1 MANRIICIGRQN
13 GAGGHIIGEAL
24 AKKLGIAFYDKNLIS
39 LAAERSGLSPE
50 LIEHGEE
57 RKTNQFLYSA
67 LGEAATI
74 TIDSVPHTDVTFSM
88 QRDLIIEAARTHD
101 CVIIGRCS
109 DSILRATPAKVLS
122 VFIAAP
128 FEDRV
133 QNKMRLEGRDYK
145 SLAPEIRKT
154 DKRRRAYY
162 NYNTGNEWGEPENY
176 DVCLNSSKLGIDGCV
191 ELLAAYFEKM

>member
-1 MANRIICIGRQN
+1 MANRVICIGRQN

-24 AKKLGIAFYDKNLIS
+24 AKKLGIAFYDKNLIT
-39 LAAERSGLSPE
+39 LAAERYGLNPE
-50 LIEHGEE
+50 LVAHGEE
-57 RKTNQFLYSA
+57 RKTNSWLY
-67 LGEAATI
+67 AAMGDTGTK
-74 TIDSVPHTDVTFSM
+74 TIDSLPHTDVTFAL
-88 QRDLIIEAARTHD
+88 QRELIIEAARTHD

-133 QNKMRLEGRDYK
+133 QNKMKLEGREYK
-145 SLAPEIRKT
+145 ALAPEIRKT

-162 NYNTGNEWGEPENY
+162 NYNTGNEWGLAENY
-176 DVCLNSSKLGIDGCV
+176 DVCLNSSALGMDGCV
-191 ELLAAYFEKM
+191 DLLAKIFETM

>member
-1 MANRIICIGRQN
+1 MAHKVICIGRQN

-24 AKKLGIAFYDKNLIS
+24 AKKLGIAFFDKNLIT

-57 RKTNQFLYSA
+57 RKTNSFLYNA
-67 LGEAATI
+67 LGDAATI
-74 TIDSVPHTDVTFSM
+74 TIDSVPHTDVTFAM
-88 QRDLIIEAARTHD
+88 QRDLIIEAARTQD

-109 DSILRATPAKVLS
+109 DSILRSTPAKVLS

-133 QNKMRLEGRDYK
+133 QNKMTLEGRDYK

-162 NYNTGNEWGEPENY
+162 NYNTGNEWGLAENY
-176 DVCLNSSKLGIDGCV
+176 DVCLNSSTLGIDGCV

>member
-1 MANRIICIGRQN
+1 MANRVICIGRQN

-24 AKKLGIAFYDKNLIS
+24 AKKLGIAFYDKNLIT

-57 RKTNQFLYSA
+57 RKTNSFLYNT

-74 TIDSVPHTDVTFSM
+74 TIDSVPHTDVTFAM

-109 DSILRATPAKVLS
+109 DTILRATPAKVLS

-133 QNKMRLEGRDYK
+133 QNKIKLEGRDYK

-162 NYNTGNEWGEPENY
+162 NYNTGNEWGLAENY
-176 DVCLNSSKLGIDGCV
+176 DVCLNSSTLGIDGCV
-191 ELLAAYFEKM
+191 ELLAAYFYKM

>member
-1 MANRIICIGRQN
+1 MANRVICIGRQN

-24 AKKLGIAFYDKNLIS
+24 AKKLGIAFYDKNLIT

-57 RKTNQFLYSA
+57 RKTNSFLYNA

-74 TIDSVPHTDVTFSM
+74 TIDSVPHTDVTFAM
-88 QRDLIIEAARTHD
+88 QRDLIIEAARLHD

-109 DSILRATPAKVLS
+109 DTILRATPAKVLS

-133 QNKMRLEGRDYK
+133 QNKIRLEGRDYK

-162 NYNTGNEWGEPENY
+162 NYNTGNEWGLAENY
-176 DVCLNSSKLGIDGCV
+176 DVCLNSSTLGIDGCV
-191 ELLAAYFEKM
+191 ELLAAYFDKM

>member
-1 MANRIICIGRQN
+1 MANRVICIGRQN

-24 AKKLGIAFYDKNLIS
+24 AKKLGIAFYDKNLIT

-57 RKTNQFLYSA
+57 RKTNSFLYNT

-74 TIDSVPHTDVTFSM
+74 TIDSVPHTDVTFAM

-109 DSILRATPAKVLS
+109 DTILRATPAKVLS

-133 QNKMRLEGRDYK
+133 QNKIKLEGRDYK

-162 NYNTGNEWGEPENY
+162 NYNTGNEWGLAENY
-176 DVCLNSSKLGIDGCV
+176 DVCLNSSTLGIDGCV
-191 ELLAAYFEKM
+191 ELLAAYFDKM

>member
-1 MANRIICIGRQN
+1 MANRVICIGRQN

-24 AKKLGIAFYDKNLIS
+24 AKKLGIAFYDKNLIT

-57 RKTNQFLYSA
+57 RKTNSFLYNA

-74 TIDSVPHTDVTFSM
+74 TIDSVPHTDVTFAM
-88 QRDLIIEAARTHD
+88 QRDLIIEAARLHD

-109 DSILRATPAKVLS
+109 DTILRATPAKVLS

-133 QNKMRLEGRDYK
+133 QNKIKLEGRDYK

-162 NYNTGNEWGEPENY
+162 NYNTGNEWGLAENY
-176 DVCLNSSKLGIDGCV
+176 DVCLNSSTLGIDGCV
-191 ELLAAYFEKM
+191 ELLAAYFDKM

>member
-1 MANRIICIGRQN
+1 MANRVICIGRQN

-24 AKKLGIAFYDKNLIS
+24 AKKLGIAFYDKNLIT

-57 RKTNQFLYSA
+57 RKTNAFLYNA

-74 TIDSVPHTDVTFSM
+74 TIDSVPHTDVTFAM

-133 QNKMRLEGRDYK
+133 QNKMKLEGRDYK

-162 NYNTGNEWGEPENY
+162 NYNTGNEWGLPENY
-176 DVCLNSSKLGIDGCV
+176 DVCLNSSLLGLDGCV
-191 ELLAAYFEKM
+191 ELLAAYFDKM

>member
-1 MANRIICIGRQN
+1 MANKVICIGRQN

-24 AKKLGIAFYDKNLIS
+24 AKKLGIQFYDKNLIS
-39 LAAERSGLSPE
+39 LTAERSGLSPE

-88 QRDLIIEAARTHD
+88 QRDIIIEAARTHD

-133 QNKMRLEGRDYK
+133 HNKMKLEGRDYK

-162 NYNTGNEWGEPENY
+162 NYNTGNEWGVPENY
-176 DVCLNSSKLGIDGCV
+176 DVCLNSSKLGIEGCV

>member
-1 MANRIICIGRQN
+1 MAHKVICIGRQN

-24 AKKLGIAFYDKNLIS
+24 AKKLGIAFYDKNLIT

-57 RKTNQFLYSA
+57 RKTNAFLYSA
-67 LGEAATI
+67 LGDAATI
-74 TIDSVPHTDVTFSM
+74 TIDNVPHTDVTFAM
-88 QRDLIIEAARTHD
+88 QRDIIIEAARTHD
-101 CVIIGRCS
+101 CVIIGHCA

-133 QNKMRLEGRDYK
+133 QNKIKLEGRDYK

-162 NYNTGNEWGEPENY
+162 NYNTGNEWGLAETY
-176 DVCLNSSKLGIDGCV
+176 DVCLNSSALGFDGCV
-191 ELLAAYFEKM
+191 EILAAYFDKM

>member
-1 MANRIICIGRQN
+1 MANRVICIGRQN

-24 AKKLGIAFYDKNLIS
+24 AKKLGIAFYDKNLIT

-57 RKTNQFLYSA
+57 RKTNAFLYNA

-74 TIDSVPHTDVTFSM
+74 TIDSVPHTDVTFAM

-109 DSILRATPAKVLS
+109 DSILHATPAKVLS

-133 QNKMRLEGRDYK
+133 QNKMKLEGRDYK

-162 NYNTGNEWGEPENY
+162 NYNTGNEWGLPENY
-176 DVCLNSSKLGIDGCV
+176 DVCLNSSLLGYDGCV
-191 ELLAAYFEKM
+191 ELLAAYFDKM

>member
-1 MANRIICIGRQN
+1 MANRVICIGRQN

-24 AKKLGIAFYDKNLIS
+24 AKKLGIEFYDKNLIT
-39 LAAERSGLSPE
+39 LAAERSGISPE

-57 RKTNQFLYSA
+57 RKTNAFLYSA

-74 TIDSVPHTDVTFSM
+74 TIDNVPHTDVTFAM

-109 DSILRATPAKVLS
+109 DSILRSTPAKVLS

-133 QNKMRLEGRDYK
+133 QNKMKLEGRDYK

-162 NYNTGNEWGEPENY
+162 NYNTGNEWGLPENY
-176 DVCLNSSKLGIDGCV
+176 DICLNSSLLGFDGCV
-191 ELLAAYFEKM
+191 ELLAAYFDKM

>member
-1 MANRIICIGRQN
+1 MAHKIICIGRQN

-39 LAAERSGLSPE
+39 LAAERSGLSAE
-50 LIEHGEE
+50 IIEHGEE

-133 QNKMRLEGRDYK
+133 YNKMKLEGRDYK
-145 SLAPEIRKT
+145 SLAPEIRKP

-162 NYNTGNEWGEPENY
+162 NYNTGNEWGVPENY

-191 ELLAAYFEKM
+191 EFLASYFEKM

>member
-1 MANRIICIGRQN
+1 MAHKVICIGRQN

-24 AKKLGIAFYDKNLIS
+24 AQKLGIAFYDKNLIT

-57 RKTNQFLYSA
+57 RKTNAFLYSA
-67 LGEAATI
+67 LGDAATI
-74 TIDSVPHTDVTFSM
+74 TIDSVPHTDVTFAM
-88 QRDLIIEAARTHD
+88 QRDIIIEAARTHD
-101 CVIIGRCS
+101 CVIIGHCA

-133 QNKMRLEGRDYK
+133 QNKIKLEGRDYK

-162 NYNTGNEWGEPENY
+162 NYNTGNEWGLAETY
-176 DVCLNSSKLGIDGCV
+176 DVCLNSSALGFDGCV
-191 ELLAAYFEKM
+191 EILAAYFDKM

>member
-1 MANRIICIGRQN
+1 MAHKIICIGRQN

-24 AKKLGIAFYDKNLIS
+24 AKKLGIAFYDKNLIT
-39 LAAERSGLSPE
+39 LAAERSGISPE

-57 RKTNQFLYSA
+57 RKTNAFLYNA
-67 LGEAATI
+67 LGDAATI
-74 TIDSVPHTDVTFSM
+74 TIDNVPHTDVTFAM

-133 QNKMRLEGRDYK
+133 QNKMKLEGRDYK

-162 NYNTGNEWGEPENY
+162 NYNTGNEWGLAENY
-176 DVCLNSSKLGIDGCV
+176 DVCLNSSSLGFEGCV
-191 ELLAAYFEKM
+191 NLLAAYFEKM

>member
-1 MANRIICIGRQN
+1 MAHKIICIGRQN

-39 LAAERSGLSPE
+39 LAAERSGLSAE
-50 LIEHGEE
+50 IIEHGEE

-133 QNKMRLEGRDYK
+133 YNKMKLEGRDYK

-162 NYNTGNEWGEPENY
+162 NYNTGNEWGVPENY

-191 ELLAAYFEKM
+191 EFLASYFEKM

>member
-1 MANRIICIGRQN
+1 MAHKVICIGRQN

-24 AKKLGIAFYDKNLIS
+24 AKKLGIAFYDKNLIT
-39 LAAERSGLSPE
+39 LASERSGISPE

-57 RKTNQFLYSA
+57 RKTNSFLYNA
-67 LGEAATI
+67 LGDAATI

-88 QRDLIIEAARTHD
+88 ERDLIIEAARTHD

-133 QNKMRLEGRDYK
+133 MNKMKLEGRDYK

-162 NYNTGNEWGEPENY
+162 NYNTGNEWGLAENY
-176 DVCLNSSKLGIDGCV
+176 DVCLNSSTLGFDGCV

>member
-1 MANRIICIGRQN
+1 MAHKVICIGRQN

-24 AKKLGIAFYDKNLIS
+24 AKKLGIAFYDKNLIT
-39 LAAERSGLSPE
+39 LASERSGLSPE

-57 RKTNQFLYSA
+57 RKTNAFLYNA
-67 LGEAATI
+67 LGDAATI
-74 TIDSVPHTDVTFSM
+74 TIDSVPHTDVTFAM
-88 QRDLIIEAARTHD
+88 QRDIIIEASRTHD
-101 CVIIGRCS
+101 CVIIGHCA

-133 QNKMRLEGRDYK
+133 QNKIKLEGRDYK
-145 SLAPEIRKT
+145 VLAPEIRKT

-162 NYNTGNEWGEPENY
+162 NYNTGNEWGLAETY
-176 DVCLNSSKLGIDGCV
+176 DVCLNSSALGFDGCV
-191 ELLAAYFEKM
+191 EILAAYFDKM

>member
-1 MANRIICIGRQN
+1 MANRVICIGRQN

-24 AKKLGIAFYDKNLIS
+24 AKKLGIAFYDKNLIT

-57 RKTNQFLYSA
+57 RKTNSFLYNT

-74 TIDSVPHTDVTFSM
+74 TIDSVPHTDVTFAM

-109 DSILRATPAKVLS
+109 DTILRATPAKVLS

-133 QNKMRLEGRDYK
+133 QNKIKLEGRDYK

-162 NYNTGNEWGEPENY
+162 NYNTGNEWGLAENY
-176 DVCLNSSKLGIDGCV
+176 DVCLNSSTLGIDGCV
-191 ELLAAYFEKM
+191 ELLAAYFNKM